1 MGKIFGIDLGTTY
14 SCIAYL
20 DEYGKPVTVANQE
33 NSPVT
38 PSVVFFET
46 ADNFSVGQVAKEALA
61 SDPEL
66 VCSAVKRQM
75 GSRDFTF
82 SANGQE
88 YQPETVSALILK
100 KLAADASLTLKEEV
114 KDVVITCPAYFG
126 LDAKE
131 ATKKAGEIAGLNV
144 LAILQEPTA
153 AAISYGLKAEGEQ
166 TVMVYDLGGGTFDVT
181 IISVKPGVIDVAAT
195 GGDHHLGGKDWDEI
209 ITNYIV
215 DQYCSATGGN
225 ADSILEDPVM
235 LGDLELKS
243 ETAKKQ
249 LSQRESVA
257 IRFEGERIELT
268 REQFDT
274 LTAGLLQS
282 TVDKTRETIA
292 DAAKKGVTKIDKI
305 LLVGG
310 STKMPQIK
318 ERLAREFPDTPIEVH
333 EPDESVAKG
342 AAIFGANIA
351 EWNEFM
357 KECEKKGLDPEKEKA
372 KGGHGFGLGPGA
384 GAPAPL
390 EIRNVVS
397 KSYGIR
403 FAEDN
408 HPEITHVYNV
418 IFKQSTIPLDKVIN
432 AYTVSPN
439 QTQVHIEL
447 FENDYK
453 QDQGPDNIV
462 PDEDNTPLV
471 NGMLEPLP
479 SGLLAGAP
487 ISIIIKI
494 SAEGFMS
501 IDAKDETGGR
511 TVHMEVQLQN
521 VMTEQMVDEAKTQV
535 NTMTL
540 RN

>member
-14 SCIAYL
+14 SCIAYV
-20 DEYGKPVTVANQE
+20 DEYGKPVTVPNQE

-38 PSVVFFET
+38 PSVVFFEN
-46 ADNFSVGQVAKEALA
+46 AENFSVGQVAKEALG

-75 GSRDFTF
+75 GTRDFSF

-100 KLAADASLTLKEEV
+100 KLANDASLVLGEEV
-114 KDVVITCPAYFG
+114 RDVVITCPAYFG
-126 LDAKE
+126 LDARE

-153 AAISYGLKAEGEQ
+153 AAISYGMKAEGEQ
-166 TVMVYDLGGGTFDVT
+166 TIMVYDLGGGTFDVT
-181 IISVKPGVIDVAAT
+181 IISVKPGVIEVAAT
-195 GGDHHLGGKDWDEI
+195 GGDHHLGGKDWDEV

-215 DQYCSATGGN
+215 DQYCSATGES
-225 ADSILEDPVM
+225 ADSILEDSIK

-249 LSQRESVA
+249 LSQRDATS
-257 IRFEGERIELT
+257 IRFEGERVNLS
-268 REQFDT
+268 REQFNT

-282 TVDKTRETIA
+282 TIDKTRDTMS
-292 DAAKKGVTKIDKI
+292 DAAKKGVTHIDKI

-318 ERLAREFPDTPIEVH
+318 ERLAMEFPTTPIEVH

-342 AAIFGANIA
+342 AAIFGTNIA
-351 EWNEFM
+351 EWEIFTN
-357 KECEKKGLDPEKEKA
+357 
-372 KGGHGFGLGPGA
+372 GGYKPGEGGDGGKRPGGPRIGE
-384 GAPAPL
+384 GPARPM

-403 FAEDN
+403 FVDENDV
-408 HPEITHVYNV
+408 PHVYNQ
-418 IFKQSTIPLDKVIN
+418 IFKQASIPLEMSIGARTVADNQSKVF
-432 AYTVSPN
+432 
-439 QTQVHIEL
+439 IEL

-453 QDQGPDNIV
+453 EDQTPENIV
-462 PDEDNTPLV
+462 PDDDNTPLV
-471 NGMLEPLP
+471 SDYLQPLP
-479 SGLLAGAP
+479 PNLPKNSP

-494 SAEGFMS
+494 NGEGFMS
-501 IDAKDETGGR
+501 IDAKDDTGGR
-511 TVHMEVQLQN
+511 TVHMEVQLQH
-521 VMTEQMVDEAKTQV
+521 VMTEQMLNEAIGQV
-535 NTMTL
+535 QGM
-540 RN
+540 RMRD

>member
-14 SCIAYL
+14 SCIAYV
-20 DEYGKPVTVANQE
+20 DEYGKPVTVPNQE

-38 PSVVFFET
+38 PSVVFFEN
-46 ADNFSVGQVAKEALA
+46 AGNFSVGQVAKEALG

-75 GSRDFTF
+75 GTRDFTF
-82 SANGQE
+82 NANGQE

-100 KLAADASLTLKEEV
+100 KLAGDASLVLGEQV
-114 KDVVITCPAYFG
+114 RDVVITCPAYFG
-126 LDAKE
+126 LDARE

-153 AAISYGLKAEGEQ
+153 AAISYGMKAEGEQ
-166 TVMVYDLGGGTFDVT
+166 TIMVYDLGGGTFDVT
-181 IISVKPGVIDVAAT
+181 IISVKPGIIEVAAT

-215 DQYCSATGGN
+215 DQYCAATGEN
-225 ADSILEDPVM
+225 ADSILEDSIK

-249 LSQRESVA
+249 LSQREATS
-257 IRFEGERIELT
+257 IRFEGERIELS
-268 REQFDT
+268 REKFNT

-282 TVDKTRETIA
+282 TIDKTRDTMA
-292 DAAKKGVTKIDKI
+292 DAAKKGVTHIDKI

-310 STKMPQIK
+310 STKMPQIR
-318 ERLAREFPDTPIEVH
+318 ERLSMEFPTTPIEMH

-342 AAIFGANIA
+342 AAIFGTNIA
-351 EWNEFM
+351 EWEELTRKN
-357 KECEKKGLDPEKEKA
+357 
-372 KGGHGFGLGPGA
+372 GGTP
-384 GAPAPL
+384 PAPQPGTRGIGEGPAMPM

-403 FAEDN
+403 FVDDN
-408 HPEITHVYNV
+408 DVPHVYNH
-418 IFKQSTIPLDKVIN
+418 IFKQSSIPLEMAVNARTVADNQSKVF
-432 AYTVSPN
+432 
-439 QTQVHIEL
+439 IEL

-453 QDQGPDNIV
+453 QDQTPENIV
-462 PDEDNTPLV
+462 PDDDNTPLV
-471 NGMLEPLP
+471 SDYLQPLP
-479 SGLLAGAP
+479 SNLPKGSP

-494 SAEGFMS
+494 NGEGFMS

-511 TVHMEVQLQN
+511 TVHMEVQLQH
-521 VMTEQMVDEAKTQV
+521 VMTEDMLNEAKSQV
-535 NTMTL
+535 QGMRMSN
-540 RN
+540 

>member
-14 SCIAYL
+14 SCIAYV
-20 DEYGKPVTVANQE
+20 DEYGKPVTVPNQE

-38 PSVVFFET
+38 PSVVFFEN
-46 ADNFSVGQVAKEALA
+46 AENFSVGQVAKEALG

-75 GSRDFTF
+75 GTRDFSF

-100 KLAADASLTLKEEV
+100 KLANDASLVLGEEV
-114 KDVVITCPAYFG
+114 RDVVITCPAYFG
-126 LDAKE
+126 LDARE

-153 AAISYGLKAEGEQ
+153 AAISYGMKAEGEQ
-166 TVMVYDLGGGTFDVT
+166 TIMVYDLGGGTFDVT
-181 IISVKPGVIDVAAT
+181 IISVKPGVIEVAAT
-195 GGDHHLGGKDWDEI
+195 GGDHHLGGKDWDEV

-215 DQYCSATGGN
+215 DQYCSATGES
-225 ADSILEDPVM
+225 ADSILEDSIK

-249 LSQRESVA
+249 LSQRDATS
-257 IRFEGERIELT
+257 IRFEGERVNLS
-268 REQFDT
+268 REQFNT

-282 TVDKTRETIA
+282 TIDKTRDTMA
-292 DAAKKGVTKIDKI
+292 DAAKKGVTHVDKI

-318 ERLAREFPDTPIEVH
+318 ERLAMEFPTTPIEVH

-342 AAIFGANIA
+342 AAIFGTNIA
-351 EWNEFM
+351 EW
-357 KECEKKGLDPEKEKA
+357 EKFT
-372 KGGHGFGLGPGA
+372 KGGYKPGEGGDGGPRPG
-384 GAPAPL
+384 GPRIGEGPAQPM

-403 FAEDN
+403 FVDDN
-408 HPEITHVYNV
+408 DVPHVYNQ
-418 IFKQSTIPLDKVIN
+418 IFKQASIPLEMSIGARTVADNQSKVF
-432 AYTVSPN
+432 
-439 QTQVHIEL
+439 IEL

-453 QDQGPDNIV
+453 EDQTPENIV
-462 PDEDNTPLV
+462 PDDDNTPLV
-471 NGMLEPLP
+471 SDYLQPLP
-479 SGLLAGAP
+479 PNLPKNSP
-487 ISIIIKI
+487 ILIIIKI
-494 SAEGFMS
+494 NGEGFMS
-501 IDAKDETGGR
+501 IDAKDDTGGR
-511 TVHMEVQLQN
+511 TVHMEVQLQH
-521 VMTEQMVDEAKTQV
+521 VMTEEMLNEAIGQV
-535 NTMTL
+535 QGM
-540 RN
+540 RMRD

>member
-14 SCIAYL
+14 SCIAYV
-20 DEYGKPVTVANQE
+20 DEYGKPVTVPNQE

-38 PSVVFFET
+38 PSVVFFEN
-46 ADNFSVGQVAKEALA
+46 AGNFSVGQVAKEALG

-75 GSRDFTF
+75 GTRDFTF
-82 SANGQE
+82 NANGQE

-100 KLAADASLTLKEEV
+100 KLAGDASLVLGEQV
-114 KDVVITCPAYFG
+114 RDVVITCPAYFG
-126 LDAKE
+126 LDARE

-153 AAISYGLKAEGEQ
+153 AAISYGMKAEGEQ
-166 TVMVYDLGGGTFDVT
+166 TIMVYDLGGGTFDVT
-181 IISVKPGVIDVAAT
+181 IISVKPGVIEVAAT

-215 DQYCSATGGN
+215 DQYCAATGEN
-225 ADSILEDPVM
+225 ADSILENSIKV
-235 LGDLELKS
+235 GDLELKS

-249 LSQRESVA
+249 LSQREATS
-257 IRFEGERIELT
+257 IRFEGERINLS
-268 REQFDT
+268 REQFNT
-274 LTAGLLQS
+274 MTAGLLQS
-282 TVDKTRETIA
+282 TIDKTRDTMA
-292 DAAKKGVTKIDKI
+292 DAARKGITKIDKI

-318 ERLAREFPDTPIEVH
+318 ERLAQEFPDTPIEVH

-351 EWNEFM
+351 QWAQFTENGSEP
-357 KECEKKGLDPEKEKA
+357 LPES
-372 KGGHGFGLGPGA
+372 GRGLGEGPSK
-384 GAPAPL
+384 PM

-403 FAEDN
+403 FVDDN
-408 HPEITHVYNV
+408 DVPHVYNQ
-418 IFKQSTIPLDKVIN
+418 IFKQASIPLEMSIGARTIAD
-432 AYTVSPN
+432 N
-439 QTQVHIEL
+439 QTKVFIEL

-453 QDQGPDNIV
+453 QDQTPENIV
-462 PDEDNTPLV
+462 PDDDNTPLV
-471 NGMLEPLP
+471 SDYLQPLP
-479 SGLLAGAP
+479 ANLPKGSP

-494 SAEGFMS
+494 NGEGFMS

-511 TVHMEVQLQN
+511 TVHMEVQLQH
-521 VMTEQMVDEAKTQV
+521 VMTQEMVNEAISQV
-535 NTMTL
+535 ERM
-540 RN
+540 RMSD